1 MATGFNAW
9 AGVFYLDGHWHA
21 VGGGKTLPTR
31 RLAIGERMVCLA
43 QADDFL
49 NTHESEDAAHKT
61 RAWLNQPATEQQL
74 RYLPP
79 EARQD
84 FGLTRYRASSLLS
97 FRFNQPAIRQAVGL

>member
-1 MATGFNAW
+1 VTLAS
-9 AGVFYLDGHWHA
+9 DDPA
-21 VGGGKTLPTR
+21 VVALQLIDDCAKT
-31 RLAIGERMVCLA
+31 
-43 QADDFL
+43 
-49 NTHESEDAAHKT
+49 EDAAHKT
-61 RAWLNQPATEQQL
+61 RAWINQPATQQQL

>member
-1 MATGFNAW
+1 
-9 AGVFYLDGHWHA
+9 
-21 VGGGKTLPTR
+21 
-31 RLAIGERMVCLA
+31 MVCLA

-79 EARQD
+79 QARQD
-84 FGLTRYRASSLLS
+84 FGLTRYRASALLS
-97 FRFNQPAIRQAVGL
+97 FGFNKSGIRRAVGL